1 MNYNKKIR
9 ELQKQIEE
17 IKIKQHN
24 NGMESAIKSC
34 VAENKTEP
42 TVAELKF
49 MEVCNKKGIK
59 LKFQYPIR
67 IVKKN
72 GSIKKFYIADF
83 CDIKNKIIIEVD
95 GLYHEDPKQKRND
108 YYRTLALSKMGYK
121 VYRITNLE
129 VYQSKSTQFLYNIY
143 RNINKEAF
151 AKI

>member
-24 NGMESAIKSC
+24 SGMEGAIKSC
-34 VAENKTEP
+34 VSEQRIEP
-42 TVAELKF
+42 TKAESKF

-59 LKFQYPIR
+59 LKFQHPIR
-67 IVKKN
+67 IVNKK

-108 YYRTLALSKMGYK
+108 YYRTLDLNKLGYK

-129 VYQSKSTQFLYNIY
+129 VYQGKSTQFLYNIY
-143 RNINKEAF
+143 KYIKKEAF
-151 AKI
+151 SKI

>member
-1 MNYNKKIR
+1 MNYNKKIK
-9 ELQKQIEE
+9 ELQRQIEE

-24 NGMESAIKSC
+24 CGMEGAIKSC

-42 TVAELKF
+42 TTAELKF
-49 MEVCNKKGIK
+49 MEVCNRKNIK

-67 IVKKN
+67 ILKKN

-108 YYRTLALSKMGYK
+108 YYRTLDLNKMGYK

-129 VYQSKSTQFLYNIY
+129 VYQGKSTQFLYNIY

-151 AKI
+151 SKI